1 MRNRLN
7 ERDLSRIVR
16 RVINEQNEN
25 DTLKAQ
31 KALNQVWTNVKIKE
45 DGIMGPETIKYIK
58 LFQKQNGLDVTGIV
72 DDKLKTKLFRLL
84 EDNPIFKNA
93 KTNLIKI
100 LRNHLQELEN
110 DNVDANVVAEVIYN
124 DCANFMNKTNVFSDK
139 NKYGQPYKT
148 KVPSAPEE

>member
-1 MRNRLN
+1 MG
-7 ERDLSRIVR
+7 DVR
-16 RVINEQNEN
+16 PLVSEQNEN
-25 DTLKAQ
+25 DTLKTQ

-58 LFQKQNGLDVTGIV
+58 LFQEQNRLDVTGIV

-93 KTNLIKI
+93 KTDLIKI
-100 LRNHLQELEN
+100 LRNHLNSMEN
-110 DNVDANVVAEVIYN
+110 DDLDANVVAEVIYN
-124 DCANFMNKTNVFSDK
+124 DCAHFMNKTNTFSDK

-148 KVPSAPEE
+148 NVPFAPEE